1 MAATSCFSEL
11 TEEVYALML
20 GCDARHTRDFTE
32 RKQMLKKHGAPI
44 FILLV
49 AQGLWAQTLPSAGS
63 QLQQL
68 PTVPAMPGSLAP
80 TVLPQ
85 GGTPAPKSETSA
97 VFEVKRLQITGA
109 TVYTEETLLG
119 VAGFEPGRALSL
131 QVLQTMAQRITRH
144 YQRGGYPVARAYLPA
159 QEIRD
164 GLVTLAVLEGRYGQV
179 KLDNTSALHSQVP
192 LELLA
197 GLNPGDV
204 IAMAPLEERL
214 LLMSDLP
221 GVQVRSSLVP
231 GTHWG
236 QSDLEVQLAP
246 GARISGSFDM
256 DNAGNRYTGENRI
269 GATLN
274 LNNPTGRADQASLR
288 LLTSG
293 TGLRYERVAYQMPVG
308 RARVGV
314 AFSDLAYRLGH
325 EFEAL
330 GAEGD
335 ARIASVFGSYPL
347 LRSRQ
352 SNMNLGLSLEAK
364 TFEDRLEALPA
375 RTHKRAQVAVASWY
389 GDHRDAWGAGGVNTY
404 ALAWSAGAID
414 IRTPAALAEDAAT
427 ARSDGHY
434 NKLAF
439 AVSRVQRVSESV
451 TLSAALSGQWASRN
465 LDVSE
470 KMELGGMA
478 GVRAYPEG
486 EAYADEGYLLTL
498 EVRKQWSLPS
508 QVPGQLHGVAF
519 VDAGTVKLHHKPWA
533 AGDQRRHLSGAGVGA
548 YWTHS
553 RDFSLKAFY
562 ARKLGHEDALSA
574 PDKSGRL
581 WVQGVKYF

>member
-1 MAATSCFSEL
+1 MPATS
-11 TEEVYALML
+11 T
-20 GCDARHTRDFTE
+20 
-32 RKQMLKKHGAPI
+32 
-44 FILLV
+44 
-49 AQGLWAQTLPSAGS
+49 
-63 QLQQL
+63 
-68 PTVPAMPGSLAP
+68 
-80 TVLPQ
+80 
-85 GGTPAPKSETSA
+85 

-109 TVYTEETLLG
+109 VIYSEDVLLR
-119 VAGFEPGRALSL
+119 VAGFEPSRALSL
-131 QVLQTMAQRITRH
+131 QGLQTMAQRITRH
-144 YQRGGYPVARAYLPA
+144 YQQAGYPVARAYLPA

-164 GLVTLAVLEGRYGQV
+164 GVVTLAVLEGQYGQV
-179 KLDNTSALHSQVP
+179 KVDNTSALHSQVP
-192 LELLA
+192 RDLLV

-204 IAMAPLEERL
+204 IAMPPLEERL
-214 LLMSDLP
+214 LLLSDVP

-231 GTHWG
+231 GASLG
-236 QSDLEVQLAP
+236 LSDLWVQVTP
-246 GARISGSFDM
+246 GARFSGSVDM
-256 DNAGNRYTGENRI
+256 DNAGSRYTGENRI

-274 LNNPTGRADQASLR
+274 LNNPTGRGDQASLR

-293 TGLRYERVAYQMPVG
+293 PGLRYERVGYQMPVG
-308 RARVGV
+308 RGRFGV
-314 AFSDLAYRLGH
+314 AYSDLAYRLSH

-347 LRSRQ
+347 RRSRQ
-352 SNMNLGLSLEAK
+352 SNMNLGLSLESK
-364 TFEDRLEALPA
+364 TFEDRLEALSSV
-375 RTHKRAQVAVASWY
+375 TNKRAQVAVTSLY
-389 GDHRDAWGAGGVNTY
+389 GDHRDDLAGGGLNSY
-404 ALAWSAGAID
+404 SMAWSTGAID
-414 IRTPAALAEDAAT
+414 IRTPAALATDAST
-427 ARSDGHY
+427 ARSDGHF

-439 AVSRVQRVSESV
+439 GVSRLQRASDSL
-451 TLSAALSGQWASRN
+451 TWMASLSGQWASKN

-498 EVRKQWSLPS
+498 EMRKQWRLPS
-508 QVPGQLHGVAF
+508 QVPGQLHGVVF

-553 RDFSLKAFY
+553 RDFSIKAFY

-574 PDKSGRL
+574 PDKSGRV
-581 WVQGVKYF
+581 WIQGVKYF

>member
-1 MAATSCFSEL
+1 
-11 TEEVYALML
+11 
-20 GCDARHTRDFTE
+20 
-32 RKQMLKKHGAPI
+32 MLKKQWMPW
-44 FILLV
+44 LLIWATQV
-49 AQGLWAQTLPSAGS
+49 SWAQTLPSAGS

-68 PTVPAMPGSLAP
+68 PTVPAIPGSLAP
-80 TVLPQ
+80 TDLPVVK
-85 GGTPAPKSETSA
+85 TPPSLAPSSV

-109 TVYTEETLLG
+109 AMYSEEVLLS

-131 QVLQTMAQRITRH
+131 QGLQIMAQRITRH
-144 YQRGGYPVARAYLPA
+144 YQQGGYPVARAYLPA

-164 GLVTLAVLEGRYGQV
+164 GVVTLAVLEGQYGQV
-179 KLDNTSALHSQVP
+179 KLDNTSTLHNQVP
-192 LELLA
+192 RDLLV

-204 IAMAPLEERL
+204 IAMPPLEERL
-214 LLMSDLP
+214 LLLSDVP

-231 GTHWG
+231 GASLG
-236 QSDLEVQLAP
+236 LSDLLVQVTP
-246 GARISGSFDM
+246 GARISGSVDM

-269 GATLN
+269 GATLQ
-274 LNNPTGRADQASLR
+274 LNNPTGRGDQASLR

-293 TGLRYERVAYQMPVG
+293 EGLRYERVAYQMPVG
-308 RARVGV
+308 RGRLGV
-314 AFSDLAYRLGH
+314 AYSDLAYRLSH

-352 SNMNLGLSLEAK
+352 SNMNLGLSLESK
-364 TFEDRLEALPA
+364 TFEDRLEALSSV
-375 RTHKRAQVAVASWY
+375 TNKRAQVAVVSLY
-389 GDHRDAWGAGGVNTY
+389 GDHRDALGGGGLNAY
-404 ALAWSAGAID
+404 SMAWSAGAID
-414 IRTPAALAEDAAT
+414 IRTPAALATDAVT
-427 ARSDGHY
+427 ARSDGHF

-439 AVSRVQRVSESV
+439 AVSRVQRATDSV
-451 TLSAALSGQWASRN
+451 TLFASLSGQWASKN

-470 KMELGGMA
+470 KMALGGMA

-498 EVRKQWSLPS
+498 EVRKQWQLPS

-533 AGDQRRHLSGAGVGA
+533 EGDQRRHLSGAGVGA

-553 RDFSLKAFY
+553 RDFSIKAFY

-574 PDKSGRL
+574 PDKSGRV
-581 WVQGVKYF
+581 WMQGVKYF